1 MILIARWTRDALLV
15 SGMAALVAGCSSLGS
30 TGPRAGQILK
40 TEGRAVQNSP
50 IRIVNLDAQ
59 VVHDVAISY
68 HQDSFAQTLGE
79 APPARSIIGRGD
91 SLAVSIYEAP
101 PALLF
106 GSQAQFGQMA
116 GGAVIAPSASSSTTA
131 LPPTMVDD
139 DGNISVPFAGKIHAS
154 GRTVDQIA
162 AQIRSR
168 LIGKANNPQVLVT
181 LAENA
186 NRTVTVVG
194 ESQANLRYPL
204 TPHGE
209 RLLDVLAG
217 AQGVK
222 QPVDKTTI
230 QITRGKEVVSMPL
243 RAVIADPTQNIRL
256 EPNDVVTALF
266 QANSFTALGAMNL
279 NAEVPFENTGISLSQ
294 ALGRIQ
300 GLRDDRADI
309 RGIFIFR
316 YEKPQAIGV
325 TPDANTPLT
334 PDGRIPVIYRLDL
347 TKAET
352 FFLAQNFP
360 MRDKDVLYV
369 STAPLVDFQKF
380 LSVAT
385 QMAYTVIN
393 IGNQIR

>member
-1 MILIARWTRDALLV
+1 MIGIARWTRNVLLV
-15 SGMAALVAGCSSLGS
+15 SGMAATVAGCASLGS
-30 TGPRAGQILK
+30 TGPRAGAIIS
-40 TEGRAVQNSP
+40 TNGRTVQNSP
-50 IRIVNLDAQ
+50 IRVINLDAQ
-59 VVHDVAISY
+59 VVHDVMVSY
-68 HQDSFAQTLGE
+68 KQASFAKTLGE
-79 APPARSIIGRGD
+79 VPRTRSIVGLGD

-116 GGAVIAPSASSSTTA
+116 GAAVIAPSASSSTTA

-139 DGNISVPFAGKIHAS
+139 DGNITVPFAGKIHAA
-154 GRTVDQIA
+154 GGTVEQIA

-168 LIGKANNPQVLVT
+168 LVGKANNPQVLVT
-181 LAENA
+181 LAQNS

-194 ESQANLRYPL
+194 ETQANLRYPL

-217 AQGVK
+217 SSGLK

-230 QITRGKEVVSMPL
+230 QITRGRDVVSMPM
-243 RAVIADPTQNIRL
+243 RAVIEDPTQNIRL
-256 EPNDVVTALF
+256 QPNDVITALY

-279 NAEVPFENTGISLSQ
+279 NAEVPFENTGITLSQ

-316 YEKPQAIGV
+316 YERPQAIGV

-347 TKAET
+347 TKPEM

-385 QMAYTVIN
+385 QMAYTLIN
-393 IGNQIR
+393 IGNQIP